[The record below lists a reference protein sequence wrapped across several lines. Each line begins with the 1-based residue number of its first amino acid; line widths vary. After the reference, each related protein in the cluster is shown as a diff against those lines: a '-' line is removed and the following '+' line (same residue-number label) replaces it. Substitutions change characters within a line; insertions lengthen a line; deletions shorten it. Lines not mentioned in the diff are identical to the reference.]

1 MITTHAQSRFRIP
14 YPFLIFPALL
24 IVAHGCIA
32 LAIVSFGMR
41 AKGYPIAPIALGIY
55 AVAIFVGFSYFLVAV
70 FFPHKTNL
78 PRHSTNRLLSAI
90 VIPAFLS
97 LVLAA
102 SLWMTAWLDGGR
114 YAPWDVGD
122 ADVVMFYNLALLFL
136 IIMLGIVYRSRTL
149 LNIGLAI
156 QLGIYLMTY
165 SLPNWIRYPDAGVA
179 TGLFGT
185 RPSIIFLVL
194 GSYIV
199 AMSILHQR
207 KHPLSLPVE
216 WQFAVITNNLVAG
229 GMAYMLLTWFPQNGM
244 LLGWRSETTIVPLD
258 GWNWLYVL
266 AEFLVK
272 AGMVAPI
279 LFFVGKKLAD
289 MVKQNKRPFSHKFLP
304 YFTIGYLISIGILA
318 LLIHRATPAP
328 VDAQEISGVGI
339 GHWESETGIAFLS
352 GRHLECELVDNIPPF
367 TTSCQIEIAGEMLE
381 IHAQTGES
389 LNFPLSGTCEAFY
402 GNQQWPYKIGSRH
415 VHVHWFAYIEP
426 ALGLSNAE
434 MNALRRHYFFE
445 NLPEAPFLLGT
456 LLVAGITALLVT
468 ANFITWFW
476 TRIKNKWVLL
486 ITAVCCVAPIIFYA
500 MLFIGVMITGDF
512 WD

>member
-14 YPFLIFPALL
+14 YPFLIFPVLL

-55 AVAIFVGFSYFLVAV
+55 AVAIFVGFSYFLVAA

-78 PRHSTNRLLSAI
+78 PRHSTNRLLLAI

-122 ADVVMFYNLALLFL
+122 ADGVMFYNLILLFL
-136 IIMLGIVYRSRTL
+136 IIMLGIVYRSRML

-156 QLGIYLMTY
+156 QLGIYLMSRVT
-165 SLPNWIRYPDAGVA
+165 
-179 TGLFGT
+179 TGLPVT
-185 RPSIIFLVL
+185 IFLIS
-194 GSYIV
+194 GSYLM
-199 AMSILHQR
+199 AMSVLHQR
-207 KHPLSLPVE
+207 KHPLSLPAQ
-216 WQFAVITNNLVAG
+216 WQFAVITSNLVAG

-266 AEFLVK
+266 AEFLIK
-272 AGMVAPI
+272 AGMVAPV
-279 LFFVGKKLAD
+279 LFFTGKQMAD

-328 VDAQEISGVGI
+328 VDEQEISGVGI

-352 GRHLECELVDNIPPF
+352 GRHLECEVVDNIPPF

-381 IHAQTGES
+381 IHAQTNES
-389 LNFPLSGTCEAFY
+389 LIFPLSGTCEAFY
-402 GNQQWPYKIGSRH
+402 GNQQWPCKIGSRH
-415 VHVHWFAYIEP
+415 VQVHWFAYIEP
-426 ALGLSNAE
+426 ALGLSNVE

-486 ITAVCCVAPIIFYA
+486 ITAVCCVAPVIFYA
-500 MLFIGVMITGDF
+500 MLFIGAMITGDF